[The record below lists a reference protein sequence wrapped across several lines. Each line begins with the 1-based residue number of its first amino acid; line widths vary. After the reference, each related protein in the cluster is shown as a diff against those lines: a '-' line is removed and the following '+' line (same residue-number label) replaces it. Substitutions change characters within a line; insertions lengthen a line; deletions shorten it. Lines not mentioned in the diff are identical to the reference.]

1 MTSWRVREAYTTT
14 SRNHLGARA
23 PVVSRPALFFFS
35 LDLISSSP
43 FPSHFPPF
51 SAFPFPPTP
60 PYKSS
65 RGRGGLVMAV
75 LGGTAGSRLFL
86 PFLLFLSSNACGGGE
101 NRGRRPRRRFA
112 VRTVARGV
120 GCRGGY
126 RERQCAESYSK

>member
-1 MTSWRVREAYTTT
+1 VTSWRVREAYTTT

-23 PVVSRPALFFFS
+23 PVVSRPTLFFFS

-43 FPSHFPPF
+43 FLPTFLLFLPFRFPLSLPINP
-51 SAFPFPPTP
+51 AG
-60 PYKSS
+60 
-65 RGRGGLVMAV
+65 GRGGLVMAV

-112 VRTVARGV
+112 VRAVARGV
-120 GCRGGY
+120 GCRSGY